1 LGKQEPQGNLL
12 SLLVLSIRWEKAK
25 ITNKNAFFSFKGMV
39 ESLNIVIFA
48 RKMASDET
56 KSDNLVEKGAS
67 PPKREDAAVWRMNEN
82 TDKRE

>member
-1 LGKQEPQGNLL
+1 
-12 SLLVLSIRWEKAK
+12 
-25 ITNKNAFFSFKGMV
+25 MV